1 MPASGNDFRPGDGLH
16 PVGMAAGFVPVP
28 IFSIPSHWKAKGYNR
43 GAELVSSMRKI
54 TVFNYVT
61 LDGFFAGPLGE
72 IDWFKSIKKDKEFDK
87 ESHEQAK
94 SGGTVMY
101 GHTTYEMM
109 RNYWPTPEAMRSDP
123 EMAKVVNNGEKI
135 VFSRKLE
142 DVEEG
147 PNWKNVSL
155 LKEITKDN
163 ITKLKK
169 QKGRDI
175 TVIGSGSVIRQLTDL
190 GLIDEYQ
197 LMVVPVVL
205 GTGKSFFTNV
215 RQMDLELIESK
226 AYGNGLVR
234 LRYRPV

>member
-1 MPASGNDFRPGDGLH
+1 
-16 PVGMAAGFVPVP
+16 
-28 IFSIPSHWKAKGYNR
+28 
-43 GAELVSSMRKI
+43 
-54 TVFNYVT
+54 
-61 LDGFFAGPLGE
+61 
-72 IDWFKSIKKDKEFDK
+72 
-87 ESHEQAK
+87 
-94 SGGTVMY
+94 
-101 GHTTYEMM
+101 MM
-109 RNYWPTPEAMRSDP
+109 KNYWPTPEAMRNDP

-142 DVEEG
+142 NVEEG

-155 LKEITKDN
+155 LKEINVDN

-169 QKGRDI
+169 KKGKDI
-175 TVIGSGSVIRQLTDL
+175 TIIGSGSVIRQLTDL

-205 GTGKSFFTNV
+205 GTGKSFFANV

-226 AYGNGLVR
+226 AYGNGLVQ

>member
-1 MPASGNDFRPGDGLH
+1 
-16 PVGMAAGFVPVP
+16 
-28 IFSIPSHWKAKGYNR
+28 
-43 GAELVSSMRKI
+43 MRKI

-87 ESHEQAK
+87 VSHEQAK
-94 SGGTVMY
+94 SGGTVIY

-109 RNYWPTPEAMRSDP
+109 KSYWPTPEAMRNDP

-142 DVEEG
+142 SVEEG

-155 LKEITKDN
+155 LKEITKEN

-169 QKGRDI
+169 QKGKDI
-175 TVIGSGSVIRQLTDL
+175 TIIGSGSVIRQLTDL

-197 LMVVPVVL
+197 LMVVPIVL
-205 GTGKSFFTNV
+205 GTGKSFFANV
-215 RQMDLELIESK
+215 RQMDLELIEGK
-226 AYGNGLVR
+226 VYGNGLVQ